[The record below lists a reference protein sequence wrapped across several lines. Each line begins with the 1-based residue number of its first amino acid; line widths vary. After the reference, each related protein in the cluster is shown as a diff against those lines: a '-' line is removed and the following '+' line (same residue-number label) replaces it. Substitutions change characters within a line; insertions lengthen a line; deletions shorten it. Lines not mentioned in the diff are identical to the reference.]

1 MVHFMLPE
9 TRMKYELEKLW
20 TLGPAFDDQLQKM
33 LVCND
38 SDEDIVFP
46 FKSKILTGKD
56 QTPL

>member
-33 LVCND
+33 LVTND
-38 SDEDIVFP
+38 SDEHIVFP
-46 FKSKILTGKD
+46 FKSRMLTGID